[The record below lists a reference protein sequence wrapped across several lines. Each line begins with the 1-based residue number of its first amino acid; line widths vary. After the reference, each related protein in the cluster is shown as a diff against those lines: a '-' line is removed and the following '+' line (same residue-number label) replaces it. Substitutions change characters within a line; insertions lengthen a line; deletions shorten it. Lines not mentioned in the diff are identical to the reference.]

1 MQKFSVQKRLGPYV
15 IDKSLFQSIETY
27 INRNIPRI
35 LLLNLEKGRDNP
47 LGDYVTITI
56 QKGIHRE
63 ILSTINSYGFERFDD
78 NVEEV
83 SIELV
88 HNNKFN
94 FWGQKVIVLIMTFN
108 LGSGYCDFS
117 IALNDDTSKE
127 KVYTIEK
134 GLRSVMNRNKKSVP
148 LVRFFR

>member
-1 MQKFSVQKRLGPYV
+1 MQKFSVQKRMGPYV
-15 IDKSLFQSIETY
+15 IDKSLFQAIETY
-27 INRNIPRI
+27 MNRNIPRI
-35 LLLNLEKGRDNP
+35 LLLNLEKGREDP
-47 LGDYVTITI
+47 LGDYITITI
-56 QKGIHRE
+56 QKEHHQE
-63 ILSTINSYGFERFDD
+63 NLPTINTYGFERFDT

-94 FWGQKVIVLIMTFN
+94 FWGQKIIVLIMTFN

-117 IALNDDTSKE
+117 IALNDDASKE